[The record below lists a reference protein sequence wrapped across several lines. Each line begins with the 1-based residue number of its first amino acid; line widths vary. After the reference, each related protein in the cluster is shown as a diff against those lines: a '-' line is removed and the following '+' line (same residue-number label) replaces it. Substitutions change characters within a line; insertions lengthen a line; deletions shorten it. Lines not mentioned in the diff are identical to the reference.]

1 MGTRAPAIVAVASIC
16 AVALG
21 GAVAAVNGR
30 GADDEFLLRQEN
42 PTKLSAPAVEK
53 LMLGSPDPAPPHTSG
68 ADRAECT
75 PLGNRDLRNPWVCTV
90 EYPSGSVARYSVT
103 INGDGS
109 YLAHYARGTATAR
122 GCCLTVP
129 GADG

>member
-1 MGTRAPAIVAVASIC
+1 MLTRAPTIVAVVSIC
-16 AVALG
+16 AVSLG
-21 GAVAAVNGR
+21 GAVAAVTGR

-42 PTKLSAPAVEK
+42 PTRLSSAAVEK
-53 LMLGSPDPAPPHTSG
+53 LMLGSPDPAPPHTAG
-68 ADRAECT
+68 ADRAECA
-75 PLGNRDLRNPWVCTV
+75 PRGNRDLRNPWVCKV
-90 EYPSGSVARYSVT
+90 QYPSGRVARYRVT

-122 GCCLTVP
+122 GCCLAVP